1 MRDITER
8 KRAEEAL
15 RRSES
20 YLAEAQRLSHTGTIV
35 FNAKGP
41 VYWSEESYRLWGL
54 DPLQGLPDLETV
66 WQRIHPDDR
75 DRARKQVFEALQ
87 QRRKYEIEFRTVLPD
102 GTVKHLEFVGHPV
115 LSAAGER

>member
-8 KRAEEAL
+8 KRADEAL

-35 FNAKGP
+35 FSATGP

-54 DPLQGLPDLETV
+54 DPLQGLPDLDTV
-66 WQRIHPDDR
+66 LATDPSRRSRQG
-75 DRARKQVFEALQ
+75 AQQVFEALH
-87 QRRKYEIEFRTVLPD
+87 QRGKYEIEFKIVLPE
-102 GTVKHLEFVGHPV
+102 GTVNILIRRPFFALLGWR
-115 LSAAGER
+115 A